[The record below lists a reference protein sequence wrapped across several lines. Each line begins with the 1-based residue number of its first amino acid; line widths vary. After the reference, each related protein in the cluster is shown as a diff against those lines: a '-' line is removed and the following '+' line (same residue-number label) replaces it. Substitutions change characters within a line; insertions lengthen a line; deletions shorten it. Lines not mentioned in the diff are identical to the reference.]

1 MENKGI
7 NVYTYDYEEAVYE
20 DSKSAILDMM
30 IEPDYVSDINA
41 ITDKDKLIE
50 YFNEKLSDR
59 GAVTG
64 NDSGSYTFS
73 RFMAESYLCHNLYLL
88 EEAWKEFGCVPNY
101 GRGVLDPE
109 SCDII
114 IRCYL
119 LRGQIEKVVD
129 DLIEEG
135 KLPQFKEEDDDTPD
149 EENKED

>member
-20 DSKSAILDMM
+20 DSKSAILDMLT
-30 IEPDYVSDINA
+30 EPDYVSDVNA
-41 ITDKDKLIE
+41 ITDKDKLVE
-50 YFNEKLSDR
+50 YFNDKLWARDS
-59 GAVTG
+59 VTG
-64 NDSGSYTFS
+64 NGSGSYTFS

-88 EEAWKEFGCVPNY
+88 EEAWKELGLPEK
-101 GRGVLDPE
+101 GKGVLDPE
-109 SCDII
+109 TCDVT

-119 LRGQIEKVVD
+119 LRGQLEKVVD

-135 KLPQFKEEDDDTPD
+135 KLPQFKKEEDDTPD